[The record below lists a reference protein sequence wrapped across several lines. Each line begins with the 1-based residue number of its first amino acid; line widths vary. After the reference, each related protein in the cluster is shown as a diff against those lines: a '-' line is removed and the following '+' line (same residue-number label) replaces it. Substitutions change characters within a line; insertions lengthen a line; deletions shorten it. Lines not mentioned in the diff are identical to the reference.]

1 MPETQRDA
9 DRQTD
14 REDKAQVL
22 EEPQRPLPSHRMG
35 EEEANEHIWGFQDPA
50 SSQALRPS
58 IHSALA
64 FLAWSGVP
72 SPPLTQPS

>member
-22 EEPQRPLPSHRMG
+22 EEPQRPSSSLTQDEGPLG
-35 EEEANEHIWGFQDPA
+35 EEEANEQIWGFQDPA
-50 SSQALRPS
+50 SSQALRS
-58 IHSALA
+58 SV
-64 FLAWSGVP
+64 GVP